1 MLLNIVLFEVKTGLR
16 KLSFW
21 IYCLV
26 FFSISFLIVNIMGG
40 AIIGSSMVMDNTKWN
55 SPYMIAGFQ
64 TFFTIFGAIVC
75 SAIFG
80 NSAYRDY
87 ETNMH
92 PLFFTKPIR
101 PSSYYLGRF
110 SGALL
115 LNIMIQLSVS
125 IGLLFGF
132 LMPYLDQEVFG
143 PLRFDAFIQPFL
155 VFVIPNLFFIG
166 SIIFTLAIV
175 TRRMLPTYLGTI
187 ILFLGYA
194 TAGTLMMDMETRWLA
209 GLLDPFCD
217 QAVEDAIR
225 YWTPTEKNNLLLPIS
240 GWVLLNRIIWI
251 SIGIIFLLLG
261 IKRFDFEHVSAR
273 SKKKKKLDK
282 TVALPE
288 IKPLGS
294 YKPIFKRSTHW
305 IQFKNKVLIEIRRAF
320 LDPYFLGI
328 LATAIVFIIL
338 NQWAGYNVNGIKV
351 LPVTDRVISRLL
363 GSLNLFM
370 LIIVIFYSGQIIW
383 KEKELK
389 ADSILDAHP
398 VPNWIPMLAKMIA
411 LILIPAIILFIVMIL
426 GVLIQTWFGFYD
438 YEISLYLKRLFL
450 LKWTEL
456 ILLCILAFTVQTLVT
471 NKYLG
476 HFIIILHFL
485 FGMFRGML
493 DLNHTLYFYGSGSGA
508 TYSDLNGFSPYLSRL
523 FWYKLYWGS
532 FAVFLAL
539 LSNLFWKRGLIG
551 DIRSRLRKAIQRL
564 TPILRYNLGLFIVL
578 FIGAGSYIFY
588 NTNILND
595 YHPREYWEQQSADGE
610 KAYKKYEGMP
620 LPKIISVDCTID
632 LFPKEARLEFSGN
645 YILENKTNVPID
657 TVCTPHKDWQ
667 FNEFIWGRPNE
678 LVFYDST
685 LGWKIFVFDK
695 PLEPGEKLA
704 LKFSGERK
712 RKGFNNSGVD
722 KLVIE
727 NGTMIQSSRLFP
739 SFGYSSN
746 GELRSKYRRKKYGLE
761 PRKELPNFD
770 DVEGNKNGLLGDNA
784 DWVDFEVVMSTDV
797 DQIAMAPGYLQQEWV
812 ENDRRYFHYKMDKPI
827 LNFFTFVSGRYDVF
841 KEDHNGISLEIYHH
855 PKHTYNLETMMDAM
869 KKSIDYYGS
878 IYGPYPYRQ
887 CRILEFPRYSSFA
900 QSFPNTIPFSES
912 MGFIMDVDP
921 NDPED
926 LDMPFWVT
934 AHEMGHQW
942 WPHQLSGGNV
952 KGANFMSEGLSE
964 YSAVSLLAKEKGE
977 TQLRKFLKYE
987 LDQYLNGRA
996 FDSKEPAIIA
1006 TEGNEQFIVYNK
1018 AGHTLFTL
1026 SDLIGEEIFHKAL
1039 GKFIKKF
1046 RYQFDPYPNIGQFI
1060 SAIREE
1066 TPEDL
1071 QYLITDTFEK
1081 ITLYENKARLANAF
1095 ENPDG
1100 SYTLN
1105 LEVEA
1110 KKVYSDSLGVQ
1121 TTAELGDWL
1130 EIGVMG
1136 EEKINGKKEEIPIY
1150 IEKVFITDSIS
1161 TFEIKLDKKPFKA
1174 GIDPLFKFVDRDSKD
1189 NLIKVSF
1196 DDSQSDDN

>member
-1 MLLNIVLFEVKTGLR
+1 MILQIALFEIKTGLR

-40 AIIGSSMVMDNTKWN
+40 VLAGSSMVMDNTKWN
-55 SPYMIAGFQ
+55 SPYMIAGLQ
-64 TFFTIFGAIVC
+64 TFFTIFGSIIC
-75 SAIFG
+75 SALFG
-80 NSAYRDY
+80 NAAYRDY

-92 PLFFTKPIR
+92 PLFFTKPIK
-101 PSSYYLGRF
+101 PSSYFLGRF
-110 SGALL
+110 SGALV
-115 LNIMIQLSVS
+115 LNIMIQMAVS
-125 IGLLFGF
+125 IGLLIGF

-143 PLRFDAFIQPFL
+143 PMRLDAFMQPFF

-166 SIIFTLAIV
+166 SIIFTLAV
-175 TRRMLPTYLGTI
+175 LTRRMLPTYLGTI
-187 ILFLGYA
+187 ILFLGYTA
-194 TAGTLMMDMETRWLA
+194 AGTLMMDLETRWLA
-209 GLLDPFCD
+209 GLLDPFGD

-225 YWTPTEKNNLLLPIS
+225 YWTPVEKNTLLLPIS
-240 GWVLLNRIIWI
+240 NWVLLNRIIWV
-251 SIGIIFLLLG
+251 SVGIIFLFIG
-261 IKRFDFEHVSAR
+261 IKRFDFAHVSAK
-273 SKKKKKLDK
+273 SKKKKSLDK
-282 TVALPE
+282 TELVPE

-294 YKPIFKRSTHW
+294 YKPIFDSTTRW
-305 IQFKNKVLIEIRRAF
+305 IQFNKKIKIEIKRAF

-328 LATAIVFIIL
+328 LATATLFLIL
-338 NQWAGYNVNGIKV
+338 NQWAGYSVNGIKI
-351 LPVTDRVISRLL
+351 LPVTARVISSLF

-370 LIIVIFYSGQIIW
+370 LIIIIFYSGQIIW

-398 VPNWIPMLAKMIA
+398 VPNWIPMLAKMISM
-411 LILIPAIILFIVMIL
+411 ILIPAIILFIIMLI
-426 GVLIQTWFGFYD
+426 GILIQTWYGFYD

-450 LKWTEL
+450 LEWTEL
-456 ILLCILAFTVQTLVT
+456 ILVCILAFAVQTLVA

-476 HFIIILHFL
+476 HFIIILYYL
-485 FGMFRGML
+485 FGIFKGFL

-508 TYSDLNGFSPYLSRL
+508 TYSDLNGFSPYISRL
-523 FWYKLYWGS
+523 LWYKLYWGS
-532 FAVFLAL
+532 FAVLLAI
-539 LSNLFWKRGLIG
+539 LSNLFWKRGLVG
-551 DIRSRLRKAIQRL
+551 NIRSRLHKAGQRFSPML
-564 TPILRYNLGLFIVL
+564 KYNLVFFILL
-578 FIGAGSYIFY
+578 FIGSGSYIYY

-595 YHPREYWEQQSADGE
+595 YYPGEHWEQQSAERE

-620 LPKIISVDCTID
+620 LPKITGVNCTID
-632 LFPKEARLEFSGN
+632 LFPKEARLEFSGT
-645 YILENKTNVPID
+645 YTLQNKTSVPID
-657 TVCTPHKDWQ
+657 TICTPHKNWQ
-667 FNEFIWGRPNE
+667 FKEFNWGRPNE

-685 LGWKIFVFDK
+685 LGWNIFVFDT
-695 PLEPGEKLA
+695 PIEPGDNLTLE
-704 LKFSGERK
+704 FSGERK

-739 SFGYSSN
+739 SFGYSGM
-746 GELRSKYRRKKYGLE
+746 GELSSKYKRKKYGLK
-761 PRKELPNFD
+761 PRKELPDYND
-770 DVEGNKNGLLGDNA
+770 IEGNKNGLLGDNA
-784 DWVDFEVVMSTDV
+784 DWVNFETVMSTDL
-797 DQIAMAPGYLQQEWV
+797 DQIAMAPGYLQKEWK
-812 ENDRRYFHYKMDKPI
+812 EDGRRYFHYKMDKPI

-841 KEDHNGISLEIYHH
+841 MEDHNGISLEIYHH
-855 PKHTYNLETMMDAM
+855 PTHTYNLKTMMDAM
-869 KKSIDYYGS
+869 KKSIDYYS
-878 IYGPYPYRQ
+878 DIYGPYPYRQ

-926 LDMPFWVT
+926 LDMPFWIT

-977 TQLRKFLKYE
+977 AQLRKFLKYE
-987 LDQYLNGRA
+987 LDKYLNGRA
-996 FDSKEPAIIA
+996 FDSKEPAIIS

-1026 SDLIGEEIFHKAL
+1026 SDLIGEEIFNKAL
-1039 GKFIKKF
+1039 GKFIEKF

-1071 QYLITDTFEK
+1071 QYLITDIFEK
-1081 ITLYENKARLANAF
+1081 ITLYENKVKLANAF

-1100 SYTLN
+1100 TYSLD

-1121 TTAELGDWL
+1121 TTAELADWL
-1130 EIGVMG
+1130 EIGVLG
-1136 EEKINGKKEEIPIY
+1136 EDIINGEKQEVPIY

-1174 GIDPLFKFVDRDSKD
+1174 GIDPLYKFVDRDSKD
-1189 NLIKVSF
+1189 NLMKVSF
-1196 DDSQSDDN
+1196 NESQSNNK